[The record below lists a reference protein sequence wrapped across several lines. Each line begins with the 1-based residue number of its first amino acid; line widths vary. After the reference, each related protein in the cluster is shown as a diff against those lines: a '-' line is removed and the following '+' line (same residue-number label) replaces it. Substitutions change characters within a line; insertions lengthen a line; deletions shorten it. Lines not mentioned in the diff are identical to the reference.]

1 MSKVTYKYL
10 FGNEPLYPT
19 YMQLQIADQS
29 IWFPKEIAKDIIV
42 QIQDR
47 YVPTDF
53 MVLDMGVEDE
63 ETPLS
68 WEDRS
73 STPPTLPSILDLDKS
88 TFNSQIERYAVT
100 LIVILIINS
109 PRRTA
114 IGDVDPAVK
123 QPSP

>member
-1 MSKVTYKYL
+1 MCKVTYEYL

-19 YMQLQIADQS
+19 YMQLQMADQS
-29 IWFPKEIAKDIIV
+29 VWFLEGIAKDVIV

-47 YVPTDF
+47 YVPADF
-53 MVLDMGVEDE
+53 MVLDIGIEE
-63 ETPLS
+63 ETPIS

-73 STPPTLPSILDLDKS
+73 STPPTLSSTLHLDKS
-88 TFNSQIERYAVT
+88 TSNSQKERYAVT
-100 LIVILIINS
+100 LIVTLIMNS

-114 IGDVDPAVK
+114 IGGDVNPAVK